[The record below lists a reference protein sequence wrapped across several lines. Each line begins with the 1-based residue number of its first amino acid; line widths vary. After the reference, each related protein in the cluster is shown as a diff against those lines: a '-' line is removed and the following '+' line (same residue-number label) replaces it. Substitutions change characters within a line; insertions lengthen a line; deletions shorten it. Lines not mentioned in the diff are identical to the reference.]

1 MPEGLVSTLVG
12 LVSVLDDLGLAYAV
26 GGSLASSMYGEP
38 RATHDVDLLI
48 DLPPAKL
55 PALLGRLTGEF
66 YVSEDAARR
75 AIETHTS
82 FNLVHL
88 ASGHK
93 LDLFVAGSSP
103 LDVLQLETSR
113 LGPVMQGAPP
123 VRVTAPAVIV
133 LRKLSWY
140 RSGGETSERQWRD
153 VVGMLR
159 VQGPALSL
167 DDVRELADELGLSDL
182 LDRAIQEAGR
192 A

>member
-1 MPEGLVSTLVG
+1 MPGEAASTLLELVSIF
-12 LVSVLDDLGLAYAV
+12 DELGLAYAV

-48 DLPPAKL
+48 DLPAARL
-55 PALLGRLTGEF
+55 PALLKRLSGAF

-75 AIETHTS
+75 AIETNTS
-82 FNLVHL
+82 FNLIHL

-93 LDLFVAGSSP
+93 LDLFVAGTSP

-113 LGPVMQGAPP
+113 HGPVLEGAPP

-140 RSGGETSERQWRD
+140 RSGGETSQRQWRD
-153 VVGMLR
+153 VVGILR
-159 VQGPALSL
+159 VQGPALFL
-167 DDVRELADELGLSDL
+167 DEVRELADELDLSDL
-182 LDRAIQEAGR
+182 LDRAIEEAGS